1 MFISLTILA
10 ERVFFLKRYA
20 RLHAIV
26 IPKEQRK
33 VGGGG
38 GGGGGGRGGWKLF
51 SLKDLKDHT

>member
-10 ERVFFLKRYA
+10 ERVFNIKRYV

-26 IPKEQRK
+26 IPEEQRK
-33 VGGGG
+33 VGE
-38 GGGGGGRGGWKLF
+38 GGGREGWKLF